1 MWDRY
6 RALMSAVMMQAII
19 DYKTY
24 CKSPNPPREYWSAVG
39 YILNDENWQLLD
51 IDMTGEDAMKVIN
64 KKTLQEIKSSWGY
77 VDEAIDCKPIIA
89 IELKTGKITHYSNTR
104 NAFSSLR
111 SYHNINIHMSGIR
124 ECLRGHQKSTRGY
137 AFKFDEGG
145 EDDELVASIQAPK
158 KRARKNA

>member
-24 CKSPNPPREYWSAVG
+24 YKSPNPPQGYWSAVG
-39 YILNDENWQLLD
+39 HILNDENWQLLD
-51 IDMTGEDAMKVIN
+51 ISMTGEDAMKVIN

-77 VDEAIDCKPIIA
+77 ADETIDCKPIIA
-89 IELKTGKITHYSNTR
+89 INIKTGEVHHYSNI
-104 NAFSSLR
+104 
-111 SYHNINIHMSGIR
+111 HN
-124 ECLRGHQKSTRGY
+124 

-145 EDDELVASIQAPK
+145 DDDGLVASIQTSK